1 MTAFHRYAL
10 LVIAALLAGLLGGCA
25 STQITSAWKDPDFSR
40 VPFRKVLVVFQH
52 ADPALRQRMERAM
65 AAEIANAVP
74 SHALFSDQDVRDVER
89 VKARVR
95 EEGFDSTV
103 IMRLVGVER
112 EVSYVPGRLY
122 AAPAYYRDFW
132 GYWGYGWRSVYEPG
146 YLRSDRVVKVAT
158 NVYSVAD
165 DKLVW
170 ASESETFNPS
180 SLREAVAEVV
190 SVTSK
195 ATGEALRTRG

>member
-1 MTAFHRYAL
+1 MSALQRYAL
-10 LVIAALLAGLLGGCA
+10 LLAAALFAAVLGGCA
-25 STQITSAWKDPDFSR
+25 STQIVSAWSDPEFSR

-52 ADPALRQRMERAM
+52 QDPALRQRLERTM
-65 AAEIANAVP
+65 AAQIANSVP
-74 SHALFSDQDVRDVER
+74 SHAIFSDEEVRDVER

-95 EEGFDSTV
+95 QEGFDSTV

-112 EVSYVPGRLY
+112 EVSYMPSRMY
-122 AAPAYYRDFW
+122 AAPAYYRNMW
-132 GYWGYGWRSVYEPG
+132 GYWGYGWTSVYEPG
-146 YLRSDRVVKVAT
+146 YLRSDRVVRVAT
-158 NVYSVAD
+158 HVYGVDA

-170 ASESETFNPS
+170 ASESETFNPA

-190 SVTSK
+190 SVTAK

>member
-1 MTAFHRYAL
+1 MSTLQRYVL
-10 LVIAALLAGLLGGCA
+10 LLAAALLAGALGGCA
-25 STQITSAWKDPDFSR
+25 NTHITSAWSDPEMSR
-40 VPFRKVLVVFQH
+40 LPFRKVLVVFQH
-52 ADPALRQRMERAM
+52 SDPALRQRVERAM

-74 SHALFSDQDVRDVER
+74 SHALFSDQDVRDTER

-112 EVSYVPGRLY
+112 EVSYVPSRLY
-122 AAPAYYRDFW
+122 AAPAYYRDMW

-158 NVYSVAD
+158 NVYSVSA

-170 ASESETFNPS
+170 ASESETFNPA
-180 SLREAVAEVV
+180 SLREAITEVV
-190 SVTSK
+190 RVTAK